1 MAASGVHSTMA
12 LISLR
17 NFLRVSFLFVASVH
31 AVDAATSA
39 PVVDLGYAKYQGVVE
54 SNITTFRG
62 IRYAAPPT
70 GNLRWQ
76 APASP
81 ANVGGIQQAVD
92 NPTQCLQGAEGTA
105 ATNPLTVRD
114 VEQSEDC
121 LFLSVY
127 SPGFNSNASLPTIV
141 WIHGGGYALG
151 SAGEYNGAEI
161 VQESKN
167 QVVVVV
173 IQYRLGLFGFLAG
186 QEVKDGGA
194 LNAGLLDQDFALRW
208 VHKNIHKFGG
218 DSAKVAIW
226 GQSAGAGSILHHVIA
241 RNGKTSP
248 KLFRAA
254 ITSST
259 YLPSLYKYN
268 GKVPQTHFNDVA
280 AQAGCNGTKPLDCL
294 RAVDAATLG
303 GINVNTILNAFLGT
317 FVFGPVIDGS
327 FITQSPTNALLHGHV
342 NGVTLLSVTN
352 INEGVI
358 FINQTA
364 EHDVAEYVRNLF
376 PLFGIE
382 ESNAAAAVYK
392 SVGSSLDQVNA
403 IMGESTFICPSYLLL
418 DAFPGNSY
426 KGQYAIPPSLHGDDT
441 INYFPTFSE
450 FNATLRFNNT
460 AFITA
465 FAQGFVAFAAHLDPN
480 EKLRPSIAPRW
491 PKWSR
496 GSEVEMVFNETE
508 GGGAPDIKRVGTEG
522 ALLERCEFWR
532 NMSHL
537 TGQ

>member
-12 LISLR
+12 LTSLR
-17 NFLRVSFLFVASVH
+17 NLLRVSFVFLVAH
-31 AVDAATSA
+31 AVDATTA

-62 IRYAAPPT
+62 IRYGAPPT
-70 GNLRWQ
+70 GNSRWQ

-81 ANVGGIQQAVD
+81 AKVFGIQQAVN
-92 NPTQCLQGAEGTA
+92 NPVQCLQGAEGTSPM
-105 ATNPLTVRD
+105 NPLTARD

-127 SPGFNSNASLPTIV
+127 SPAFNSTASLPTIV

-151 SAGEYNGAEI
+151 SAGEYNGSEI
-161 VQESKN
+161 VQESNN

-208 VHKNIHKFGG
+208 VHKNVRSSG
-218 DSAKVAIW
+218 DPTKVAIW

-254 ITSST
+254 IASST
-259 YLPSLYKYN
+259 YLPSLYQYN

-280 AQAGCNGTKPLDCL
+280 ARAGCNGTKPLDCL

-303 GINVNTILNAFLGT
+303 DINVNTIVAAFLGT
-317 FVFGPVIDGS
+317 FAFGPVIDGS

-342 NGVTLLSVTN
+342 NGDISLSVTN
-352 INEGVI
+352 INVGVI

-364 EHDVAEYVRNLF
+364 EHNVAEYVRNLF
-376 PLFGIE
+376 PLFGVE

-465 FAQGFVAFAAHLDPN
+465 FSQGFVSFAVHLDPN
-480 EKLRPSIAPRW
+480 EKLRPSITPRW

-496 GSEVEMVFNETE
+496 VEMVFNETE
-508 GGGAPDIKRVGTEG
+508 GGGAPDIAEVETER
-522 ALLERCEFWR
+522 ALLGRCE
-532 NMSHL
+532 
-537 TGQ
+537 